1 MSGSDKDVSCG
12 LPQSQ
17 VTTARLGRLRRHR
30 HSRPRQRP
38 RFRCVAS
45 PTSSSPSSTSGS
57 RPAGCLYRKVRVRTQ
72 CTSIKMSDDR
82 CRCDVIDHVV
92 ELDYFKSMS
101 VDLDRRHPDDVV
113 VSSSADSSNSSSP
126 THDVIMSS
134 YSASDINR
142 LPVDDETGTGNSHGY
157 DDAILSSS
165 TDSSDSSLSA
175 HCASESMISGVSPR
189 AKKTGSGNLRHV
201 EIVLRYEAGRL
212 GVAVGGVRPVKVKV
226 VRQGGEGQLAGLAV
240 GDEIIDVEGRD
251 VSHAKPEVVASLLRS
266 WTGDTLHL
274 TVARPERDD
283 SGHASSSSL
292 SSPDDVTDNT
302 SGYSCLPKPRDAN
315 YCAQQSTSG
324 KHRIIY
330 YFNYTYYY
338 CTVCGYY
345 MLRCTVRNTH
355 HHHHHHH
362 HHVRLNL
369 VLANIAV
376 L

>member
-12 LPQSQ
+12 LSQSQ
-17 VTTARLGRLRRHR
+17 VPTARLGRLRRHR
-30 HSRPRQRP
+30 YTRPRQRP

-45 PTSSSPSSTSGS
+45 SSSSSPSSTSGG
-57 RPAGCLYRKVRVRTQ
+57 RTAGCLYRKMRVRTQ

-92 ELDYFKSMS
+92 ELDYFKSIS
-101 VDLDRRHPDDVV
+101 VDLNRRHPDDVI

-134 YSASDINR
+134 YSVSDIHR
-142 LPVDDETGTGNSHGY
+142 LPVDDETGHGNNHGY

-165 TDSSDSSLSA
+165 PDSSDSSLSEQ
-175 HCASESMISGVSPR
+175 CVSKSMTSRVLPR
-189 AKKTGSGNLRHV
+189 GKKTGSGNLRHV

-226 VRQGGEGQLAGLAV
+226 VRHGDEGQLAGLAV

-251 VSHAKPEVVASLLRS
+251 VRRAKPEVVASLLRS

-324 KHRIIY
+324 KHRIVY
-330 YFNYTYYY
+330 YFNYTYCY
-338 CTVCGYY
+338 CTICGYHT
-345 MLRCTVRNTH
+345 LPCTSSSSSCPSESSPCSH
-355 HHHHHHH
+355 
-362 HHVRLNL
+362 LCI
-369 VLANIAV
+369 IA
-376 L
+376 

>member
-12 LPQSQ
+12 LSQ
-17 VTTARLGRLRRHR
+17 VTTARLGRVRRHR

-57 RPAGCLYRKVRVRTQ
+57 RPAGCLYRKIRVRTQ

-101 VDLDRRHPDDVV
+101 VDLNHRHPDDVV

-142 LPVDDETGTGNSHGY
+142 LSGDDETGTENSHGY

-175 HCASESMISGVSPR
+175 HCASKSMISGVSPR
-189 AKKTGSGNLRHV
+189 GKKTGSGNLRHV

-240 GDEIIDVEGRD
+240 GDEIIDVEGRE

-338 CTVCGYY
+338 CTVCGYH
-345 MLRCTVRNTH
+345 MLRCTVCNTH

-362 HHVRLNL
+362 HHHVHLNP
-369 VLANIAV
+369 VLLNIAA